1 MAALNLCVMGDV
13 CITFI
18 LVLFVVTHK
27 RTKTRRNS
35 NSHQLKRG
43 KINGGM
49 FIRSSAVRQ

>member
-49 FIRSSAVRQ
+49 FIRSSAVRP